1 MARVCALETTYYTC
15 IPPGLVVCASLFWS
29 PLLKK
34 RTSNN
39 NLFPPWTLFPG
50 GCFNNHGLNHRRS
63 LGRSSLRSYP
73 RRGGGGV
80 SVLPV
85 AHAGK
90 LRPKGVPF
98 SSFWYAVYDGLG
110 ISLVKVRV
118 ENLSLRSLLKEL
130 KRANRHSMA
139 VEKTRKLPDLEIY
152 I

>member
-1 MARVCALETTYYTC
+1 MLFTVSLMARVCALETTYYTC
-15 IPPGLVVCASLFWS
+15 IPPGSVCVFV
-29 PLLKK
+29 LK
-34 RTSNN
+34 SSFNN
-39 NLFPPWTLFPG
+39 NLFPPWALFPG

-73 RRGGGGV
+73 RRGGGGLT
-80 SVLPV
+80 VLPV

-130 KRANRHSMA
+130 KRANRRILWLWKRQ
-139 VEKTRKLPDLEIY
+139 ENYLI
-152 I
+152 

>member
-1 MARVCALETTYYTC
+1 MLFTVSLGDHRKGVRTRNYLLYIYTTGFGTVC
-15 IPPGLVVCASLFWS
+15 VFV
-29 PLLKK
+29 LK
-34 RTSNN
+34 SSFNN
-39 NLFPPWTLFPG
+39 NHFPPWALFPG

-73 RRGGGGV
+73 RGGGWGGGQY
-80 SVLPV
+80 STIV

-130 KRANRHSMA
+130 KRANR
-139 VEKTRKLPDLEIY
+139 RILWL
-152 I
+152 

>member
-73 RRGGGGV
+73 RGGGGWWGWGQY
-80 SVLPV
+80 SIV

-98 SSFWYAVYDGLG
+98 SRFWYAVYDGVG
-110 ISLVKVRV
+110 ISLVKVRM

-130 KRANRHSMA
+130 KRANSRILWLWKRQ
-139 VEKTRKLPDLEIY
+139 ENYLI
-152 I
+152 